1 MGFTITTR
9 LRRLV
14 VLNAYGERMIPAAD
28 AYFLFVNAKER
39 KEPPRGLARP
49 VPNFMP
55 SSSNAF
61 FIRYFEYCR
70 HDLDDHARLS
80 AGRKQGAQVKVLLID
95 DSKSVL
101 AALDLALSGI
111 PGLETTS
118 MDDPAEA
125 LQLCRCMIFDL
136 VLVDYTMPQM
146 TGVEFIGAL
155 RTLSNYEHVPVV
167 MVTSQRERAIRL
179 AALEAG
185 ATEFLS
191 KPFDGAELKARV
203 VNLLNLRK
211 FQLDL
216 SGQADM
222 LKRLVDNATSKL
234 AAREEEIIWRLARA
248 IEFRDGCTG
257 DHISRVAQLAALLGE
272 EMGLNEARCR
282 MIYLATPLHDVGKIG
297 IADGILTKP
306 GRLTPEELKEMRRH
320 VEIGVRIL
328 ENGSSELLQIA
339 ERIAAGHHEK
349 WDGTGY
355 PRGIRGNSIPI
366 EARIVAIADVFEAL
380 CSDRPYKKAWTLSAA
395 RDHIF
400 SEAGRHFDPDGVA
413 AFMRRWSD
421 IETLMQGGTG
431 HEAPVAQSAV
441 A

>member
-1 MGFTITTR
+1 M
-9 LRRLV
+9 
-14 VLNAYGERMIPAAD
+14 
-28 AYFLFVNAKER
+28 
-39 KEPPRGLARP
+39 
-49 VPNFMP
+49 
-55 SSSNAF
+55 
-61 FIRYFEYCR
+61 
-70 HDLDDHARLS
+70 
-80 AGRKQGAQVKVLLID
+80 KVLLID

-355 PRGIRGNSIPI
+355 PRGDQGQ
-366 EARIVAIADVFEAL
+366 
-380 CSDRPYKKAWTLSAA
+380 
-395 RDHIF
+395 
-400 SEAGRHFDPDGVA
+400 FDPDRSPHRGDCRCLRGPVQRSPLQEGLD
-413 AFMRRWSD
+413 AFGRPRPYFLRGRPSLRPRWRGRLHAPVVRYRNADARRDGPRSARRAVGGRLSD
-421 IETLMQGGTG
+421 PAGPSIHQDMIRPPSTLMVC
-431 HEAPVAQSAV
+431 PVI
-441 A
+441 